1 MLISKSMINH
11 FTRSFSDEDT
21 VICYADSQ
29 TLSGASNKAI
39 LIMNHSTLHILFFNV
54 NLSKVIQQVELS
66 FTDFHDET
74 FSNNPFALSSTW
86 SFYTG
91 KSKWR
96 FRIMKKILTLG
107 DMQKEFI
114 IRIQEK
120 IR

>member
-54 NLSKVIQQVELS
+54 TLSKVIQQVELS

-86 SFYTG
+86 SFYIG

-114 IRIQEK
+114 IGIQEK

>member
-1 MLISKSMINH
+1 MINQ

-29 TLSGASNKAI
+29 TLSGASN
-39 LIMNHSTLHILFFNV
+39 ILFLNV
-54 NLSKVIQQVELS
+54 TLSKVIQQVELS